1 MNPEQLDILENIE
14 QFRHVDNDDS
24 SFTESDDDTFTRNV
38 SVSTEQ
44 EVPKSLPHTSTDID
58 DIRNFADNYDS
69 DDSRLNFNRTDM
81 DSVRKQIVFVD
92 PQTKDVIKSMNS
104 DLKQVKIISRN
115 LNIEPSDDAQFIV
128 SANTLEITL
137 PKISSE
143 TQRAVGDMRYANS
156 LTLTAV
162 APTVSHVL
170 KASKGD
176 SFITGS
182 SSRRI
187 RGGETKKLYG
197 INGVW
202 YDA

>member
-14 QFRHVDNDDS
+14 QFRHVENDDS

-38 SVSTEQ
+38 STEQ
-44 EVPKSLPHTSTDID
+44 QLLPKSLPHVSPDVD
-58 DIRNFADNYDS
+58 DIRNFADKYDS
-69 DDSRLNFNRTDM
+69 GESRLNFNRTDM

-104 DLKQVKIISRN
+104 ELKQVKIISRN
-115 LNIEPSDDAQFIV
+115 LNVEPSDDAQFIV
-128 SANTLEITL
+128 SPNTLEITL